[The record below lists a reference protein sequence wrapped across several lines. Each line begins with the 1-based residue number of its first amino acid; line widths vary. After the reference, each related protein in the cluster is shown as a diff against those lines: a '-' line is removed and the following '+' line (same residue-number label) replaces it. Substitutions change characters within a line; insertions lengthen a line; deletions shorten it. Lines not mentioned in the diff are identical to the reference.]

1 MIIDRKEWINSIS
14 FTLLLLFFLYKF
26 LVLKNVEKIEL
37 NNDLNTSLNH
47 LK

>member
-26 LVLKNVEKIEL
+26 LVKNVEKIEL

>member
-26 LVLKNVEKIEL
+26 LIKNVEKIEL